1 MSFGEAIKKFL
12 HLDNEINNGNVEE
25 VFDNTKKE
33 GLTADAAYRLTRFGA
48 VKSDKTLLKEF
59 FDRVTKKVSGR
70 NSVGKFFCF
79 IDVDIDIVQFLP
91 EICEKLKNELGFK
104 VIVMNSDSI
113 VKNNNQEI
121 KVGGEDTFIMLFWS
135 RDAIAE
141 VKNQMQKEQS
151 NTALIDSSQV
161 FQSDMAT
168 RNLDRSLLND
178 KELNEQPEKQLNEV
192 PEKEE

>member
-1 MSFGEAIKKFL
+1 MSFTEVIGKFL

-25 VFDNTKKE
+25 VFDNTRKE

-59 FDRVTKKVSGR
+59 FDRVTKKVSAR

-91 EICEKLKNELGFK
+91 EICKKLRNELGFK
-104 VIVMNSDSI
+104 VIVMNNESI
-113 VKNNNQEI
+113 IKNNNQEI
-121 KVGGEDTFIMLFWS
+121 KINGDETFIMLFWS

-141 VKNQMQKEQS
+141 VKAEIQKEQLDIDS
-151 NTALIDSSQV
+151 NTTLQNNMTSQN
-161 FQSDMAT
+161 FDM
-168 RNLDRSLLND
+168 SLVQTD
-178 KELNEQPEKQLNEV
+178 KDETLHDGCEEPMNEV